1 MMSHLEERMETD
13 LNYIR
18 NWLWNIGED
27 VENALR
33 NAKRALILRDSEMA
47 YDTILGDNPINR
59 DSRQC
64 DRLCH
69 TFIARYLPGAGA
81 LREMASTIRINV
93 ILERIGDYAVTISRE
108 ALQLEAPLPE
118 RFSTIID
125 SIANDSIEILSGSRT
140 AFREGNAERAIA
152 LMQAAKRMEGR
163 MDGFYDELFAQDER
177 MDATTMM
184 VIFAVFN
191 ILKRVADQAKN
202 VCDQTVFA
210 VRGVAKLPKIHRI
223 LFLDQAGS
231 DLGQL
236 ATAIGRNNFPDTA
249 EFATAMPGG
258 SDTVSDSLRHFLVK
272 TGLPDEE
279 LESESLEALE
289 YDFSD
294 YIVLVS
300 LAGPISDYVPK
311 VPFHS
316 VALNWSLT
324 EGEDLASQYRQL
336 RSQIIDLVTLLA
348 GTETTQA

>member
-1 MMSHLEERMETD
+1 MSHLEERMEAD

-18 NWLWNIGED
+18 DWLWKIGED

-33 NAKRALILRDSEMA
+33 NAKKTLILRDSEIA
-47 YDTILGDNPINR
+47 YDIILGDQPINR

-81 LREMASTIRINV
+81 LREMASTIRVNV

-108 ALQLEAPLPE
+108 AVQLESPLPE
-118 RFSTIID
+118 KFSAIID
-125 SIANDSIEILSGSRT
+125 GIADDALEILSGSRT

-163 MDGFYDELFAQDER
+163 MDGFYDKLFAQDDQ

-191 ILKRVADQAKN
+191 IFKRVADQAKN

-210 VRGVAKLPKIHRI
+210 VRGVAKLPKVYRI

-231 DLGQL
+231 GLGQL
-236 ATAIGRNNFPDTA
+236 ATAIGRKNFPDIA
-249 EFATAMPGG
+249 EFTAATPGH
-258 SDTVSDSLRHFLVK
+258 SEPLADTLRDFLVE
-272 TGLPDEE
+272 TGLPDEDLDTE
-279 LESESLEALE
+279 PLEVLE

-294 YIVLVS
+294 YVVIVSVNGLVS
-300 LAGPISDYVPK
+300 DYIQK
-311 VPFHS
+311 MPFHS
-316 VALNWSLT
+316 SALNWSLPD
-324 EGEDLASQYRQL
+324 GADLAGQYRQL
-336 RSQIIDLVTLLA
+336 RSQIIELVTLLA